1 MGSVQVNAFVIM
13 MNSQRELAKKSLP
26 DLIEEPYNKL
36 RLRNDIIKLLLE
48 MNCQW
53 KSGEVP
59 TYGNSLVQALTD
71 TLWVIGGHH
80 DVFQKQGFGLPFML

>member
-1 MGSVQVNAFVIM
+1 MQVNAFVIM

-26 DLIEEPYNKL
+26 DLIEEPYNNKL

-53 KSGEVP
+53 KVVRYQCM
-59 TYGNSLVQALTD
+59 TTILYR
-71 TLWVIGGHH
+71 H
-80 DVFQKQGFGLPFML
+80 

>member
-1 MGSVQVNAFVIM
+1 MQVNAFVIM

-26 DLIEEPYNKL
+26 DLIEEPYNNKL

-53 KSGEVP
+53 KSGEVS
-59 TYGNSLVQALTD
+59 TYGISLVQAIDRYPLGD
-71 TLWVIGGHH
+71 
-80 DVFQKQGFGLPFML
+80 